1 MGVYRDVT
9 EEVYRGYRDITW
21 GCTGTSL
28 RECTGGKGTSLGGYT
43 GTSSLRGYTR
53 TSLRERTGDTG
64 TSLRC
69 TGGTASRDTHLKD

>member
-9 EEVYRGYRDITW
+9 EEVYRGYRDIT
-21 GCTGTSL
+21 GRVYRGYGASL
-28 RECTGGKGTSLGGYT
+28 RGYT

>member
-28 RECTGGKGTSLGGYT
+28 RECTG
-43 GTSSLRGYTR
+43 
-53 TSLRERTGDTG
+53 DTG